1 VALRTHEIGV
11 RIALGADKSDVLR
24 MTLIQGVAIA
34 GCGLGIGVPVAFA
47 LMKLMS
53 SVLYNVVLIE
63 PLVFVLLTA
72 ILAGSATLAGYV
84 PARRAASI
92 DPLVALREE

>member
-1 VALRTHEIGV
+1 MPV
-11 RIALGADKSDVLR
+11 ALGAEKSDVLR
-24 MTLIQGVAIA
+24 MTLTQGVAIA
-34 GCGLGIGVPVAFA
+34 GFGLGIGVPVAFA

-53 SVLYNVVLIE
+53 SVLYNVVFIE

-72 ILAGSATLAGYV
+72 ILAASAMLAGYV